1 MNNKVKYKQSFAD
14 ALDVKLDVLKETLKY
29 NEIAEWDSIGHM
41 TLISKLEEEFSPL
54 LLSIFFDITLQP
66 ISIGIALN
74 FIVILLM
81 LFCSALIS
89 GAEVAYFS
97 LTPNDVEDLNQ
108 EKSKKALLTLKLL
121 EKPNKLLATILIT
134 NNFINI
140 GIIIL
145 STYLT
150 ASIFQFP
157 ENSIMEFMFQI
168 VVITFVI
175 VLFGE
180 ITPKI
185 YANRNALWF
194 SKWMSIPLNLSSKL
208 FSPLSYLLTSSTAF
222 IDKRLKR
229 KKEVVSMDEIAEA
242 LELTTETDPNE
253 EEQKILKSIVEFGN
267 IDVKEIMKSRVD
279 VVAIEQKLLFEKV
292 IDLVVDSGFSRI
304 PVYKENFDDV
314 IGILYVKDLIPHLDQ
329 KSDFKWQ
336 DLIRSAYF
344 VPETKMINDLLKEF
358 QDKKIHLA
366 IVVDEYGGTSGIVTL
381 EDILEEIVG
390 DITDEFDDDGN
401 IFSVLDDYNFIFEG
415 KISLNDFLKT
425 VKGEIDYF
433 DGVKGDSDSLAGL
446 ILELKGGIPSKGEII
461 KFAPY
466 IFTIESS
473 DSRKIKRIKV
483 QIKKDE

>member
-1 MNNKVKYKQSFAD
+1 M
-14 ALDVKLDVLKETLKY
+14 
-29 NEIAEWDSIGHM
+29 
-41 TLISKLEEEFSPL
+41 EEEFSPL

-66 ISIGIALN
+66 ISIGIVLN

-329 KSDFKWQ
+329 KSDYKWQ

-446 ILELKGGIPSKGEII
+446 ILELKGVIPSKGEII

>member
-1 MNNKVKYKQSFAD
+1 
-14 ALDVKLDVLKETLKY
+14 
-29 NEIAEWDSIGHM
+29 
-41 TLISKLEEEFSPL
+41 LEEEFSPL
-54 LLSIFFDITLQP
+54 LLSLFFDITLQP
-66 ISIGIALN
+66 ISIDIVLN

-97 LTPNDVEDLNQ
+97 LAPNDVESLNND
-108 EKSKKALLTLKLL
+108 KSKKARLTLKLL

-140 GIIIL
+140 SIIIL
-145 STYLT
+145 SAYLT
-150 ASIFQFP
+150 ASVFRFP
-157 ENSIMEFMFQI
+157 ENSIMEIMIQI

-180 ITPKI
+180 ITPKV
-185 YANRNALWF
+185 YANRNALVF
-194 SKWMSIPLNLSSKL
+194 SKWMSTPLNLSSKI
-208 FSPLSYLLTSSTAF
+208 FSPLSFILTSSTRF
-222 IDKRLKR
+222 IDKRFKQ

-242 LELTTETDPNE
+242 LQLTTASQQNE
-253 EEQKILKSIVEFGN
+253 EEQKILKSIVKFGN

-279 VVAIEQKLLFEKV
+279 VVAIDETLLFEKV
-292 IDLVVDSGFSRI
+292 IELVVDSGFSRI
-304 PVYKENFDDV
+304 PVYKEKFDDV
-314 IGILYVKDLIPHLDQ
+314 IGILYVKDLIPHLDK

-344 VPETKMINDLLKEF
+344 VPETKMISDLLKEF

-425 VKGEIDYF
+425 VKGETDYF
-433 DGVKGDSDSLAGL
+433 DDVKGDSDSLAGL
-446 ILELKGGIPSKGEII
+446 ILELKGMIPKKGEII

-466 IFTIESS
+466 TFTIESS

-483 QIKKDE
+483 QIKEDE

>member
-1 MNNKVKYKQSFAD
+1 
-14 ALDVKLDVLKETLKY
+14 
-29 NEIAEWDSIGHM
+29 
-41 TLISKLEEEFSPL
+41 LEEEFSPL

-180 ITPKI
+180 ITPKV

-229 KKEVVSMDEIAEA
+229 KKEVVSMDELAEA

-267 IDVKEIMKSRVD
+267 IDVKEIMKSRVN

-344 VPETKMINDLLKEF
+344 VPETKMISDLLKEF
-358 QDKKIHLA
+358 QYKKIHLA

-401 IFSVLDDYNFIFEG
+401 VFSILDEHNFIFEG

-425 VKGEIDYF
+425 VKGETDYF
-433 DGVKGDSDSLAGL
+433 DDVKGDSDSLAGL
-446 ILELKGGIPSKGEII
+446 ILELKGVIPNKGEVI

>member
-1 MNNKVKYKQSFAD
+1 M
-14 ALDVKLDVLKETLKY
+14 
-29 NEIAEWDSIGHM
+29 
-41 TLISKLEEEFSPL
+41 EEEFSPL

-180 ITPKI
+180 ITPKV

-229 KKEVVSMDEIAEA
+229 KKEVVSMDELAEA

-344 VPETKMINDLLKEF
+344 VPETKMISDLLKEF
-358 QDKKIHLA
+358 QYKKIHLA

-401 IFSVLDDYNFIFEG
+401 VFSILDEHNFIFEG

-425 VKGEIDYF
+425 VKGETDYF
-433 DGVKGDSDSLAGL
+433 DDVKGDSDSLAGL
-446 ILELKGGIPSKGEII
+446 ILELKGVIPNKGEVI

>member
-1 MNNKVKYKQSFAD
+1 
-14 ALDVKLDVLKETLKY
+14 
-29 NEIAEWDSIGHM
+29 
-41 TLISKLEEEFSPL
+41 LEEEFSPL

-180 ITPKI
+180 ITPKV

-446 ILELKGGIPSKGEII
+446 ILELKGVIPSKGEII

-466 IFTIESS
+466 IFTIESY

>member
-1 MNNKVKYKQSFAD
+1 M
-14 ALDVKLDVLKETLKY
+14 
-29 NEIAEWDSIGHM
+29 
-41 TLISKLEEEFSPL
+41 EEEFSPL

-180 ITPKI
+180 ITPKV

-222 IDKRLKR
+222 FDKRLKQ

-446 ILELKGGIPSKGEII
+446 ILELRGVIPSKGEII

>member
-1 MNNKVKYKQSFAD
+1 M
-14 ALDVKLDVLKETLKY
+14 
-29 NEIAEWDSIGHM
+29 
-41 TLISKLEEEFSPL
+41 EEEFSPL

-66 ISIGIALN
+66 ISIGIVLN

-180 ITPKI
+180 ITPKV

-329 KSDFKWQ
+329 FH
-336 DLIRSAYF
+336 
-344 VPETKMINDLLKEF
+344 
-358 QDKKIHLA
+358 KI
-366 IVVDEYGGTSGIVTL
+366 E
-381 EDILEEIVG
+381 
-390 DITDEFDDDGN
+390 
-401 IFSVLDDYNFIFEG
+401 
-415 KISLNDFLKT
+415 
-425 VKGEIDYF
+425 
-433 DGVKGDSDSLAGL
+433 
-446 ILELKGGIPSKGEII
+446 
-461 KFAPY
+461 
-466 IFTIESS
+466 
-473 DSRKIKRIKV
+473 
-483 QIKKDE
+483 Q

>member
-1 MNNKVKYKQSFAD
+1 M
-14 ALDVKLDVLKETLKY
+14 
-29 NEIAEWDSIGHM
+29 
-41 TLISKLEEEFSPL
+41 EEEFSPL

-344 VPETKMINDLLKEF
+344 VPETKMMNDLLKEF

-446 ILELKGGIPSKGEII
+446 ILELKGVIPSKGEII

>member
-1 MNNKVKYKQSFAD
+1 
-14 ALDVKLDVLKETLKY
+14 
-29 NEIAEWDSIGHM
+29 
-41 TLISKLEEEFSPL
+41 LEEEFSPL

-180 ITPKI
+180 ITPKV

-446 ILELKGGIPSKGEII
+446 ILELKGVIPSKGEII

>member
-1 MNNKVKYKQSFAD
+1 
-14 ALDVKLDVLKETLKY
+14 
-29 NEIAEWDSIGHM
+29 
-41 TLISKLEEEFSPL
+41 
-54 LLSIFFDITLQP
+54 
-66 ISIGIALN
+66 
-74 FIVILLM
+74 M

-180 ITPKI
+180 ITPKV

-344 VPETKMINDLLKEF
+344 VPETKMISDLLKEF
-358 QDKKIHLA
+358 QYKKIHLA

-446 ILELKGGIPSKGEII
+446 ILELKGVIPSKGEII

>member
-1 MNNKVKYKQSFAD
+1 M
-14 ALDVKLDVLKETLKY
+14 
-29 NEIAEWDSIGHM
+29 
-41 TLISKLEEEFSPL
+41 EEEFSPL

-180 ITPKI
+180 ITPKV

-208 FSPLSYLLTSSTAF
+208 FSPLSHLLTSSTAF

-229 KKEVVSMDEIAEA
+229 KKEVVSMDELAEA

-344 VPETKMINDLLKEF
+344 VPETKMISDLLKEF
-358 QDKKIHLA
+358 QYKKIHLA

-401 IFSVLDDYNFIFEG
+401 VFSILDEHNFIFEG

-425 VKGEIDYF
+425 VKGETDYF
-433 DGVKGDSDSLAGL
+433 DDVKGDSDSLAGL
-446 ILELKGGIPSKGEII
+446 ILELKGVIPNKGEVI

>member
-1 MNNKVKYKQSFAD
+1 M
-14 ALDVKLDVLKETLKY
+14 
-29 NEIAEWDSIGHM
+29 
-41 TLISKLEEEFSPL
+41 EEEFSPL

-97 LTPNDVEDLNQ
+97 LTPNNVKYLNQ

-145 STYLT
+145 STYFT

-180 ITPKI
+180 ITPKV

-208 FSPLSYLLTSSTAF
+208 FSPLSYLLTSSTSF

-242 LELTTETDPNE
+242 LELTAETDPNE

-292 IDLVVDSGFSRI
+292 IDLVVDSSFSRI

-336 DLIRSAYF
+336 NLIRSAYF
-344 VPETKMINDLLKEF
+344 VPETKMISDLLKEF

-401 IFSVLDDYNFIFEG
+401 VFSILDEHNFIFEG

-425 VKGEIDYF
+425 VKGE
-433 DGVKGDSDSLAGL
+433 
-446 ILELKGGIPSKGEII
+446 
-461 KFAPY
+461 
-466 IFTIESS
+466 T
-473 DSRKIKRIKV
+473 
-483 QIKKDE
+483 

>member
-1 MNNKVKYKQSFAD
+1 M
-14 ALDVKLDVLKETLKY
+14 
-29 NEIAEWDSIGHM
+29 
-41 TLISKLEEEFSPL
+41 EEEFSPL
-54 LLSIFFDITLQP
+54 LLSLFFDITFEP
-66 ISIGIALN
+66 ISIGIVLN
-74 FIVILLM
+74 FIIIILL

-89 GAEVAYFS
+89 GAEVAFFS
-97 LTPNDVEDLNQ
+97 LAPNDVEILKK
-108 EKSKKALLTLKLL
+108 EKSKKTKLVLNLLKN
-121 EKPNKLLATILIT
+121 PNKLLATILIT

-150 ASIFQFP
+150 ASVFQFP
-157 ENSIMEFMFQI
+157 ENSIMGFMIQI

-180 ITPKI
+180 ITPKV
-185 YANRNALWF
+185 YANRNALLF
-194 SKWMSIPLNLSSKL
+194 SKWMSTPLNFSSKI
-208 FSPLSYLLTSSTAF
+208 FSPLSFLLTSSTAF
-222 IDKRLKR
+222 IDKRLKQ

-242 LELTTETDPNE
+242 LELTTETQQNE

-279 VVAIEQKLLFEKV
+279 VVAIEKNILFEKV
-292 IDLVVDSGFSRI
+292 IELVVESGFSRI
-304 PVYKENFDDV
+304 PVYKEKFDDV
-314 IGILYVKDLIPHLDQ
+314 IGILYIKDLIPHLEQ
-329 KSDFKWQ
+329 KGDFKWQ
-336 DLIRSAYF
+336 ELIRSAYF

-401 IFSVLDDYNFIFEG
+401 FFSLLDEHNFIFEG

-425 VKGEIDYF
+425 VKGETDYF
-433 DGVKGDSDSLAGL
+433 DDVKGDSDTLAGL
-446 ILELKGGIPSKGEII
+446 ILELKGEIPNKGEII
-461 KFAPY
+461 KFDPY
-466 IFTIESS
+466 TFIIESS
-473 DSRKIKRIKV
+473 DKRKIKRIKV

>member
-1 MNNKVKYKQSFAD
+1 M
-14 ALDVKLDVLKETLKY
+14 
-29 NEIAEWDSIGHM
+29 
-41 TLISKLEEEFSPL
+41 EEEFSPL

-74 FIVILLM
+74 FIVVLLM

-180 ITPKI
+180 ITPKV

-344 VPETKMINDLLKEF
+344 VPETKMISDLLKEF
-358 QDKKIHLA
+358 QYKKIHLA

-401 IFSVLDDYNFIFEG
+401 VFSILDEHNFIFEG

-425 VKGEIDYF
+425 VKGVTDYF
-433 DGVKGDSDSLAGL
+433 DDVKGDSDSLAGL
-446 ILELKGGIPSKGEII
+446 ILELKGVIPNKGEVI

>member
-1 MNNKVKYKQSFAD
+1 M
-14 ALDVKLDVLKETLKY
+14 
-29 NEIAEWDSIGHM
+29 
-41 TLISKLEEEFSPL
+41 EEEFSPL

-180 ITPKI
+180 ITPKV

-242 LELTTETDPNE
+242 LELITETDPNE

-292 IDLVVDSGFSRI
+292 IELVVDSGFSRI

-401 IFSVLDDYNFIFEG
+401 FFSVLDEYNFIFEG

-425 VKGEIDYF
+425 VKGETDYF
-433 DGVKGDSDSLAGL
+433 DDVKGDSDSLAGL
-446 ILELKGGIPSKGEII
+446 ILELKGVIPNKGEVI

>member
-1 MNNKVKYKQSFAD
+1 
-14 ALDVKLDVLKETLKY
+14 
-29 NEIAEWDSIGHM
+29 
-41 TLISKLEEEFSPL
+41 
-54 LLSIFFDITLQP
+54 
-66 ISIGIALN
+66 
-74 FIVILLM
+74 M

-97 LTPNDVEDLNQ
+97 LAPNDVESLNND
-108 EKSKKALLTLKLL
+108 KSKKARLTLKLL

-140 GIIIL
+140 SIIIL
-145 STYLT
+145 SAYLT
-150 ASIFQFP
+150 ASVFRFP
-157 ENSIMEFMFQI
+157 ENSIMEIMIQI

-180 ITPKI
+180 ITPKV
-185 YANRNALWF
+185 YANRNALVF
-194 SKWMSIPLNLSSKL
+194 SKWMSTPLNLSSKI
-208 FSPLSYLLTSSTAF
+208 FSPLSFMLTSSTRF
-222 IDKRLKR
+222 IDKRFKQ

-242 LELTTETDPNE
+242 LQLTTANQQNE
-253 EEQKILKSIVEFGN
+253 EEQKILKSIVKFGN

-279 VVAIEQKLLFEKV
+279 VVAIDETLLFEKV
-292 IDLVVDSGFSRI
+292 IELVVDSGFSRI
-304 PVYKENFDDV
+304 PVYKEKFDDV
-314 IGILYVKDLIPHLDQ
+314 IGILYVKDLIPHLDK

-344 VPETKMINDLLKEF
+344 VPETKMISDLLKEF

-425 VKGEIDYF
+425 VKGETDYF
-433 DGVKGDSDSLAGL
+433 DDIKGDSDSLAGL
-446 ILELKGGIPSKGEII
+446 ILELKGMIPKKGEII
-461 KFAPY
+461 KFTPY
-466 IFTIESS
+466 TFTIESS

-483 QIKKDE
+483 QIKEDE

>member
-1 MNNKVKYKQSFAD
+1 
-14 ALDVKLDVLKETLKY
+14 
-29 NEIAEWDSIGHM
+29 
-41 TLISKLEEEFSPL
+41 LEEEFSPL

-180 ITPKI
+180 ITPKV

-229 KKEVVSMDEIAEA
+229 KKEVVSMDEIAKA
-242 LELTTETDPNE
+242 LELITETDPNE

-292 IDLVVDSGFSRI
+292 IELVVDSGFSRI

-314 IGILYVKDLIPHLDQ
+314 IGILYVKDLISHLDQ

-401 IFSVLDDYNFIFEG
+401 FFSVLDEYNFIFEG

-425 VKGEIDYF
+425 VKGETDYF
-433 DGVKGDSDSLAGL
+433 DDVKGDSDSLAGL
-446 ILELKGGIPSKGEII
+446 ILELKGVIPNKGEVI

>member
-1 MNNKVKYKQSFAD
+1 M
-14 ALDVKLDVLKETLKY
+14 
-29 NEIAEWDSIGHM
+29 
-41 TLISKLEEEFSPL
+41 EEEFSPL

-180 ITPKI
+180 ITPKV

-229 KKEVVSMDEIAEA
+229 KKEVVSMDEIAKA
-242 LELTTETDPNE
+242 LELITETDPNE

-292 IDLVVDSGFSRI
+292 IELVVDSGFSRI

-314 IGILYVKDLIPHLDQ
+314 IGILYVKDLISHLDQ

-401 IFSVLDDYNFIFEG
+401 FFSVLDEYNFIFEG

-425 VKGEIDYF
+425 VKGETDYF
-433 DGVKGDSDSLAGL
+433 DDVKGDSDSLAGL
-446 ILELKGGIPSKGEII
+446 ILELKGVIPNKGEVI

>member
-1 MNNKVKYKQSFAD
+1 M
-14 ALDVKLDVLKETLKY
+14 
-29 NEIAEWDSIGHM
+29 
-41 TLISKLEEEFSPL
+41 EEEFSPL

-446 ILELKGGIPSKGEII
+446 ILELKGVIPSKGEII

>member
-1 MNNKVKYKQSFAD
+1 
-14 ALDVKLDVLKETLKY
+14 
-29 NEIAEWDSIGHM
+29 
-41 TLISKLEEEFSPL
+41 LEEEFSPL

-180 ITPKI
+180 ITPKV

-208 FSPLSYLLTSSTAF
+208 FSPLSHLLTSSTAF

-229 KKEVVSMDEIAEA
+229 KKEVVSMDELAEA

-314 IGILYVKDLIPHLDQ
+314 IGILYVKDLIPHLNQ

-344 VPETKMINDLLKEF
+344 VPETKMISDLLKEF
-358 QDKKIHLA
+358 QYKKIHLA

-401 IFSVLDDYNFIFEG
+401 VFSILDEHNFIFEG

-425 VKGEIDYF
+425 VKGKTDYF
-433 DGVKGDSDSLAGL
+433 DDVKGDSDSLAGL
-446 ILELKGGIPSKGEII
+446 ILELKGVIPNKGEVI

>member
-1 MNNKVKYKQSFAD
+1 
-14 ALDVKLDVLKETLKY
+14 
-29 NEIAEWDSIGHM
+29 
-41 TLISKLEEEFSPL
+41 LEEEFSPL

-74 FIVILLM
+74 FIVVLLM

-180 ITPKI
+180 ITPKV

-208 FSPLSYLLTSSTAF
+208 FSPLSHLLTSSTAF

-344 VPETKMINDLLKEF
+344 VPETKMISDLLKEF
-358 QDKKIHLA
+358 QYKKIHLA

-401 IFSVLDDYNFIFEG
+401 VFSILDEHNFIFEG

-425 VKGEIDYF
+425 VKGVTDYF
-433 DGVKGDSDSLAGL
+433 DDVKGDSDSLAGL
-446 ILELKGGIPSKGEII
+446 ILELKGVIPNKGEVI

>member
-1 MNNKVKYKQSFAD
+1 
-14 ALDVKLDVLKETLKY
+14 
-29 NEIAEWDSIGHM
+29 
-41 TLISKLEEEFSPL
+41 LEEEFSPL
-54 LLSIFFDITLQP
+54 LLSIFFNITLQP

-180 ITPKI
+180 ITPKV

-292 IDLVVDSGFSRI
+292 IELVVDSGFSRI

-314 IGILYVKDLIPHLDQ
+314 IGILYVKDLISHLDQ

-401 IFSVLDDYNFIFEG
+401 FFSVLDEYNFIFEG

-425 VKGEIDYF
+425 VKGETDYF
-433 DGVKGDSDSLAGL
+433 DDVKGDSDSLAGL
-446 ILELKGGIPSKGEII
+446 ILELKGVIPNKGEVI